1 MGKSINFR
9 LTAEEVFEFVVM
21 FWYLK
26 IEFVSNF
33 LIIFMNYI
41 FKYLLQII

>member
-26 IEFVSNF
+26 RRVHE
-33 LIIFMNYI
+33 
-41 FKYLLQII
+41 

>member
-26 IEFVSNF
+26 RRVNE
-33 LIIFMNYI
+33 
-41 FKYLLQII
+41 